1 MAGIEYM
8 WDVKEKSKQAFSGST
23 KRMYFEEWLRMAT
36 KTKDLCMMRKLIED
50 ENVDPNAEDLN
61 GTTSIHIAAE
71 QSDATTLL
79 FFLSLNTKI
88 NVNVQDNTEVHWE
101 KVLRPNFS
109 ININAQDKFGKTPLI
124 IAISHGCEEV
134 VRILLAQPNL
144 DVNMADM
151 AGHTPLMEACYPG
164 GETIVSMLLGHEH
177 IQVNKADFYY
187 EETALMFA
195 VNELSPELVRLLLTR
210 DDINVNAQDKDRCTA
225 LMYSCM
231 NGNTEIVR
239 ILLEHK
245 DIDINLI
252 REFENKK
259 EWEFKVLQN
268 PFKVIKQNRN
278 ALKLACENSP
288 AEVEDNPADVISL
301 LLQREELQTSACNIE
316 AVVHFIT
323 RRHIDIKDKRAMRAV
338 IDEAVSKNLMDI
350 ARWLLKI
357 EGYLFR
363 AVSLGPLRRRY
374 IKRVKN

>member
-1 MAGIEYM
+1 MGWIDLCEL
-8 WDVKEKSKQAFSGST
+8 KEKSKSFSDST
-23 KRMYFEEWLRMAT
+23 KREYFEEWLRLAT
-36 KTKDLCMMRKLIED
+36 EKKDLHLMRKLIEE
-50 ENVDPNAEDLN
+50 ENVDPNAEDST

-88 NVNVQDNTEVHWE
+88 N
-101 KVLRPNFS
+101 
-109 ININAQDKFGKTPLI
+109 INAQDKLGQTPLM

-144 DVNMADM
+144 DVNKVDM
-151 AGHTPLMEACYPG
+151 RGHTPLMTACYPG
-164 GETIVSMLLGHEH
+164 GETIVSMLLSHEH

-187 EETALMFA
+187 KETALIKIA
-195 VNELSPELVRLLLTR
+195 VNELNPELVRLLLTR
-210 DDINVNAQDKDRCTA
+210 DDINVNAQDKDRFTA

-245 DIDINLI
+245 DIDINLM
-252 REFENKK
+252 RDFENEKD
-259 EWEFKVLQN
+259 WEFKVLQN

-278 ALKLACENSP
+278 ALILACEESP
-288 AEVEDNPADVISL
+288 TEVISM

-316 AVVHFIT
+316 AIVYFIMSRKPRKPKT
-323 RRHIDIKDKRAMRAV
+323 YGTLDIKDKRAMRAV
-338 IDEAVSKNLMDI
+338 IDEAVSKNLIDI

-357 EGYLFR
+357 EGYTEQCMFR
-363 AVSLGPLRRRY
+363 AISFRPLRRRS
-374 IKRVKN
+374 IKKNKK